1 MYSNKNSS
9 LLYRESDYAVVTR
22 EFEQY
27 VDELFVATVQE
38 AEKQRGK
45 TTPDE
50 SAPTQASD
58 S

>member
-1 MYSNKNSS
+1 M
-9 LLYRESDYAVVTR
+9 YRESDYAVVTR

-38 AEKQRGK
+38 AEKQRSE
-45 TTPDE
+45 TPDE
-50 SAPTQASD
+50 SAPASSANENDD